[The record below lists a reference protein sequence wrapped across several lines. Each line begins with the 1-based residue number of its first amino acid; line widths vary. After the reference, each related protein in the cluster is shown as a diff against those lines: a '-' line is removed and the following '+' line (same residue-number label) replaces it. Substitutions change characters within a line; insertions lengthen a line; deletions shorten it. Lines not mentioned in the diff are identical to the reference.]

1 MAYHDPRPARS
12 LRSLRGARTSAC
24 ALCRLRLLSVVA
36 RSSPTTFWLTSLH
49 NDMPTPHSEH
59 IETGTDRPTAAAHT
73 RSRTGVPPP
82 RPCSD
87 SEDERGGRGA
97 SLASSAGA
105 LDVDDDELDD
115 GGVDDLDA
123 VASFPYQLRA
133 AQPQL
138 LEALDDLYGGGQ
150 LLRVKAPDVQ
160 APCALA
166 ARDRA
171 HRRRG
176 ARAAPRRAARARGG
190 RGDGRA
196 RRPRAAA
203 AARPRRPRRPRRPSR
218 RRWPRRLRV
227 RRKRSR
233 VPPDPPANGCARS

>member
-1 MAYHDPRPARS
+1 
-12 LRSLRGARTSAC
+12 
-24 ALCRLRLLSVVA
+24 
-36 RSSPTTFWLTSLH
+36 
-49 NDMPTPHSEH
+49 MPTPRSEH
-59 IETGTDRPTAAAHT
+59 IETRTDRPTAAAHA

-190 RGDGRA
+190 RGDGRT
-196 RRPRAAA
+196 RRPRG
-203 AARPRRPRRPRRPSR
+203 R
-218 RRWPRRLRV
+218 RRRDRGGRGGRGGPPAGAGRAASAAGGSDRVSCDPPPPHERLRSLLIPARTRARV
-227 RRKRSR
+227 ASHVTRSSKR
-233 VPPDPPANGCARS
+233 PFGCFCALHHATK